1 MGKQEAIRVLKSP
14 LSGNINHNHWDGWCM
29 TEEFAEAIDEAIK
42 ALRGTHSTVPD
53 PETGLVPCGCGG
65 KPEIR
70 QWKSS
75 KGEDVWYAICP
86 DCHVATA
93 ECFWELAAK
102 NDWNGSH
109 GYKEDA

>member
-1 MGKQEAIRVLKSP
+1 MEKQEAIRVLKSP

-42 ALRGTHSTVPD
+42 ALSGPVPD

-65 KPEIR
+65 KAEIAG
-70 QWKSS
+70 SS
-75 KGEDVWYAICP
+75 GDADYYSIICVECDIDTDSYEKKEDAK
-86 DCHVATA
+86 
-93 ECFWELAAK
+93 AA
-102 NDWNGSH
+102 WNRAM